1 MAMINTSPESPD
13 VAAIEARKDLRYYL
27 DQLFYFLTMAFAIAI
42 ALVLVWIVVQI
53 GLTALPAITR
63 FGFSFLTTTTWDP
76 VQNIYGVLPQIYGT
90 IVTAII
96 ALVVAVP
103 LGLGIAIFLSE
114 DFLPPYITTPIAFAI
129 ELLAAIPSVVIGLW
143 GIFVLIP
150 FLRPFYAF
158 LYEYLG
164 WIPLFGTSPRGNS
177 ILTLGLVLAF
187 MILPLITSISRGT
200 LISLP
205 PHLRQG
211 AMALGATRWETILR
225 VLMPAG
231 FSGIVGSIML
241 ALGRAMGETMAAAML
256 VGNSNR
262 ISISLLEPGSTIA
275 SLIAAQFGE
284 AGRDQVAA
292 LLYAGLVLM
301 ILTLIV
307 NILAEIIIQKF
318 QNVER

>member
-1 MAMINTSPESPD
+1 MTLLDTEPI
-13 VAAIEARKDLRYYL
+13 AIEARKNARYYL
-27 DQLFYFLTMAFAIAI
+27 DQAFYYTTLIFALTIAV
-42 ALVLVWIVVQI
+42 ALGWIIVQI
-53 GLTALPAITR
+53 GITAFPAIEK
-63 FGFSFLTTTTWDP
+63 FGLGFLTSTTWDP
-76 VQNIYGVLPQIYGT
+76 VRNIYGVLPQIYGT
-90 IVTAII
+90 IVSALI
-96 ALVVAVP
+96 ALLVAVP
-103 LGLGIAIFLSE
+103 LGLGIAVFLSE
-114 DFLPPYITTPIAFAI
+114 DFLPTFVSIPIAFAI

-150 FLRPFYAF
+150 FLRPFYGF
-158 LYEYLG
+158 LYTYLG
-164 WIPLFGTSPRGNS
+164 WIPLFGSSPRGNS

-200 LISLP
+200 LVSLP

-225 VLMPAG
+225 VLIPAG
-231 FSGIVGSIML
+231 FSGIVGSVML

-256 VGNSNR
+256 VGNANR
-262 ISISLLEPGSTIA
+262 INISLLEPGSTIA
-275 SLIAAQFGE
+275 SLIASQFGE
-284 AGRDQVAA
+284 AGREQVSA

>member
-1 MAMINTSPESPD
+1 MTLLDTEPI
-13 VAAIEARKDLRYYL
+13 AIEARKNARYYL
-27 DQLFYFLTMAFAIAI
+27 DQAFYYTTLIFALTIAV
-42 ALVLVWIVVQI
+42 ALGWIIVQI
-53 GLTALPAITR
+53 GITAFPAIEK
-63 FGFSFLTTTTWDP
+63 FGLGFLTSTTWDP
-76 VQNIYGVLPQIYGT
+76 VRNIYGVLPQIYGT
-90 IVTAII
+90 IVSAMI
-96 ALVVAVP
+96 ALLVAVP
-103 LGLGIAIFLSE
+103 LGLGIAVFLSE
-114 DFLPPYITTPIAFAI
+114 DFLPTFVSVPIAFAI

-150 FLRPFYAF
+150 FLRPFYGF
-158 LYEYLG
+158 LYNYLG
-164 WIPLFGTSPRGNS
+164 WIPLFGSSPRGNS

-200 LISLP
+200 LVSLP

-225 VLMPAG
+225 VLIPAG
-231 FSGIVGSIML
+231 FSGIVGSVML

-256 VGNSNR
+256 VGNANR
-262 ISISLLEPGSTIA
+262 INISLLEPGSTIA
-275 SLIAAQFGE
+275 SLIASQFGE
-284 AGRDQVAA
+284 AGREQVSA

-301 ILTLIV
+301 ILTLMV

>member
-1 MAMINTSPESPD
+1 MTLLDTEPI
-13 VAAIEARKDLRYYL
+13 AIEAKKNARYYL
-27 DQLFYFLTMAFAIAI
+27 DQAFYYTTLIFALTIAV
-42 ALVLVWIVVQI
+42 ALGWIIVQI
-53 GLTALPAITR
+53 GITAFPAIEK
-63 FGFSFLTTTTWDP
+63 FGLGFLTSTTWDP
-76 VQNIYGVLPQIYGT
+76 VRNIYGVLPQIYGT
-90 IVTAII
+90 IVSALI
-96 ALVVAVP
+96 ALLVAVP
-103 LGLGIAIFLSE
+103 LGLGIAVFLSE
-114 DFLPPYITTPIAFAI
+114 DFLPTFVSIPIAFAI

-150 FLRPFYAF
+150 FLRPFYGF
-158 LYEYLG
+158 LYTYLG
-164 WIPLFGTSPRGNS
+164 WIPLFGSSPRGNS

-200 LISLP
+200 LVSLP

-225 VLMPAG
+225 VLIPAG
-231 FSGIVGSIML
+231 FSGIVGSVML

-256 VGNSNR
+256 VGNANR
-262 ISISLLEPGSTIA
+262 INISLLEPGSTIA
-275 SLIAAQFGE
+275 SLIASQFGE
-284 AGRDQVAA
+284 AGREQVSA

-301 ILTLIV
+301 ILTLMV

>member
-1 MAMINTSPESPD
+1 MTLLDTEPI
-13 VAAIEARKDLRYYL
+13 AIEAKKNARYYL
-27 DQLFYFLTMAFAIAI
+27 DQAFYYTTLIFALTIAVALGWIILQIGITAFPAIEKFGLGFLT
-42 ALVLVWIVVQI
+42 
-53 GLTALPAITR
+53 
-63 FGFSFLTTTTWDP
+63 STTWDP
-76 VQNIYGVLPQIYGT
+76 VRNIYGVLPQIYGT
-90 IVTAII
+90 IVSALI
-96 ALVVAVP
+96 ALLVAVP
-103 LGLGIAIFLSE
+103 LGLGIAVFLSE
-114 DFLPPYITTPIAFAI
+114 DFLPTFVSIPIAFAI

-150 FLRPFYAF
+150 FLRPFYGF
-158 LYEYLG
+158 LYTYLG
-164 WIPLFGTSPRGNS
+164 WIPLFGSSPRGNS

-200 LISLP
+200 LVSLP

-225 VLMPAG
+225 VLIPAG
-231 FSGIVGSIML
+231 FSGIVGSVML

-256 VGNSNR
+256 VGNANR
-262 ISISLLEPGSTIA
+262 INISLLEPGSTIA
-275 SLIAAQFGE
+275 SLIASQFGE
-284 AGRDQVAA
+284 AGREQVSA

-301 ILTLIV
+301 ILTLMV

>member
-1 MAMINTSPESPD
+1 MPLADTTDPT
-13 VAAIEARKDLRYYL
+13 AIEARKNTRYYL
-27 DQLFYFLTMAFAIAI
+27 DQAFYYTTMAFALAI
-42 ALVLVWIVVQI
+42 AVVLVWIVIQI
-53 GLTALPAITR
+53 GLTALPAIQK
-63 FGFSFLTTTTWDP
+63 FGLGFLVGTTWDP
-76 VQNIYGVLPQIYGT
+76 VRNIYGVLPQIYGT
-90 IVTAII
+90 ILSAII
-96 ALVVAVP
+96 ALLVAVP
-103 LGLGIAIFLSE
+103 LGLGIAVFLSE
-114 DFLPPYITTPIAFAI
+114 DFLPRYVSTPIAFAI

-150 FLRPFYAF
+150 FLRPFYGF
-158 LYEYLG
+158 LHSHLG
-164 WIPLFGTSPRGNS
+164 WIPLFSSSPRGNS

-200 LISLP
+200 LVSLP

-225 VLMPAG
+225 VLIPAG

-256 VGNSNR
+256 VGNANR
-262 ISISLLEPGSTIA
+262 INISILEPGSTIA
-275 SLIAAQFGE
+275 SLIASQFGE
-284 AGRDQVAA
+284 AGREQVAA

-307 NILAEIIIQKF
+307 NILAEIIIKKF
-318 QNVER
+318 QNIER

>member
-1 MAMINTSPESPD
+1 MAATSTPPESPE
-13 VAAIEARKDLRYYL
+13 VAMIRVRRNLRYYL
-27 DQLFYFLTMAFAIAI
+27 DQGFYYLTMAFALAIAI
-42 ALVLVWIVVQI
+42 TLVWIVIQI
-53 GLTALPAITR
+53 GLTAIPAITQ
-63 FGFSFLTTTTWDP
+63 FGLGFLTSTTWDP
-76 VQNIYGVLPQIYGT
+76 VQNIYGILPQIYGT
-90 IVTAII
+90 LVSAII

-114 DFLPPYITTPIAFAI
+114 DFLPTYVTTPIAFAI

-143 GIFVLIP
+143 GIFILIP
-150 FLRPFYAF
+150 FLRPFYTF
-158 LYEYLG
+158 VHRYLG
-164 WIPLFGTSPRGNS
+164 WIPLFGTEPRGNS
-177 ILTLGLVLAF
+177 LLTLGLVLAF
-187 MILPLITSISRGT
+187 MILPLITSISRQT
-200 LISLP
+200 LVSLP
-205 PHLRQG
+205 PYLRQG

-225 VLMPAG
+225 VLIPAG

-262 ISISLLEPGSTIA
+262 INISLLEPGSTIA
-275 SLIAAQFGE
+275 SLIASQFGE

-301 ILTLIV
+301 ILSLIV
-307 NILAEIIIQKF
+307 NILAEIIIKKF

>member
-1 MAMINTSPESPD
+1 MSLLDTEPI
-13 VAAIEARKDLRYYL
+13 AIEARKNTRYYL
-27 DQLFYFLTMAFAIAI
+27 DQAFYYTTLIFALTIAV
-42 ALVLVWIVVQI
+42 ALGWIIVQI
-53 GLTALPAITR
+53 GITAFPAIEK
-63 FGFSFLTTTTWDP
+63 FGLGFLTSTTWDP
-76 VQNIYGVLPQIYGT
+76 VRNIYGVLPQIYGT
-90 IVTAII
+90 IVSALI
-96 ALVVAVP
+96 ALLVAVP
-103 LGLGIAIFLSE
+103 LGLGIAVFLSE
-114 DFLPPYITTPIAFAI
+114 DFLPTFVSVPIAFAI

-150 FLRPFYAF
+150 FLRPFYRF
-158 LYEYLG
+158 LYTYLG
-164 WIPLFGTSPRGNS
+164 WIPLFGSSPRGNS

-200 LISLP
+200 LVSLP

-225 VLMPAG
+225 VLIPAG
-231 FSGIVGSIML
+231 FSGIVGSVML

-256 VGNSNR
+256 VGNANR
-262 ISISLLEPGSTIA
+262 INISLLEPGSTIA
-275 SLIAAQFGE
+275 SLIASQFGE
-284 AGRDQVAA
+284 AGREQVSA

-301 ILTLIV
+301 ILTLMV

>member
-1 MAMINTSPESPD
+1 MTLSDTTATDPT
-13 VAAIEARKDLRYYL
+13 AIEAKKNTRYYL
-27 DQLFYFLTMAFAIAI
+27 DQAFYYTTMAFALAI
-42 ALVLVWIVVQI
+42 ALALVWIIIQI
-53 GLTALPAITR
+53 GLTALPAMQK
-63 FGFSFLTTTTWDP
+63 FGLGFLASTTWDP
-76 VQNIYGVLPQIYGT
+76 VRNIYGVLPQIYGT
-90 IVTAII
+90 IASAII
-96 ALVVAVP
+96 ALLVAVP
-103 LGLGIAIFLSE
+103 LGLGIAVFLSE
-114 DFLPPYITTPIAFAI
+114 DFLPKFVSTPIAFAI

-150 FLRPFYAF
+150 FLAPFYRF
-158 LYEYLG
+158 LHNYLG
-164 WIPLFGTSPRGNS
+164 WIPLFSSSPRGNS

-200 LISLP
+200 LVSLP

-225 VLMPAG
+225 VLIPAG

-256 VGNSNR
+256 VGNANR
-262 ISISLLEPGSTIA
+262 INISILEPGSTIA
-275 SLIAAQFGE
+275 SLIASQFGE
-284 AGRDQVAA
+284 AGREQVAA

-307 NILAEIIIQKF
+307 NILAEIIIKKF

>member
-1 MAMINTSPESPD
+1 MSVSDNSPEAPD
-13 VAAIEARKDLRYYL
+13 VAAIEARKNLRYYL
-27 DQLFYFLTMAFAIAI
+27 DQAFYYTTMIFAL
-42 ALVLVWIVVQI
+42 ALAVVLAWIIVQI
-53 GLTALPAITR
+53 GITALPAISK
-63 FGFSFLTTTTWDP
+63 FGLDFLTSTTWDP

-90 IVTAII
+90 LVSAII

-103 LGLGIAIFLSE
+103 LGLGIAVFLSE
-114 DFLPPYITTPIAFAI
+114 DFLPIYISTPIAFAI

-158 LYEYLG
+158 LHQSLG
-164 WIPLFGTSPRGNS
+164 WIPIFGTEPRGNS
-177 ILTLGLVLAF
+177 LLTLGLVLAF

-200 LISLP
+200 LVSLP

-225 VLMPAG
+225 VLIPAG

-256 VGNSNR
+256 VGNANR
-262 ISISLLEPGSTIA
+262 ISISILEPGSTIA
-275 SLIAAQFGE
+275 SLIASQFGE

-292 LLYAGLVLM
+292 LLYAGLILM

-307 NILAEIIIQKF
+307 NILAEIIIKKF

>member
-1 MAMINTSPESPD
+1 MS
-13 VAAIEARKDLRYYL
+13 V
-27 DQLFYFLTMAFAIAI
+27 
-42 ALVLVWIVVQI
+42 
-53 GLTALPAITR
+53 
-63 FGFSFLTTTTWDP
+63 
-76 VQNIYGVLPQIYGT
+76 
-90 IVTAII
+90 
-96 ALVVAVP
+96 
-103 LGLGIAIFLSE
+103 
-114 DFLPPYITTPIAFAI
+114 PIAFAI

-150 FLRPFYAF
+150 FLRPFYGF
-158 LYEYLG
+158 LYTYLG
-164 WIPLFGTSPRGNS
+164 WIPLFGSSPRGNS

-200 LISLP
+200 LVSLP

-225 VLMPAG
+225 VLIPAG
-231 FSGIVGSIML
+231 FSGIVGSVML

-256 VGNSNR
+256 VGNANR
-262 ISISLLEPGSTIA
+262 INISLLEPGSTIA
-275 SLIAAQFGE
+275 SLIASQFGE
-284 AGRDQVAA
+284 AGREQVSA

-301 ILTLIV
+301 ILTLMV